1 MAQPC
6 RGACRWPA
14 RGAPDALRQA
24 EAADC
29 RWTRLPAVRAGCR
42 TSVIPQ
48 LVSRRYKRGAMLVT
62 SNRAVGEWGTVF
74 GDPVV
79 TTAILDRLLHHS
91 HVLTIQGEQLS
102 ASRRAPPQA
111 SAKALWRFRQRLHDQ
126 CNGGQFLLTPRGQ
139 FRMSLDRRAIPYR
152 QTPQPAITTPS
163 LA

>member
-1 MAQPC
+1 
-6 RGACRWPA
+6 
-14 RGAPDALRQA
+14 
-24 EAADC
+24 
-29 RWTRLPAVRAGCR
+29 
-42 TSVIPQ
+42 
-48 LVSRRYKRGAMLVT
+48 MLGT

-91 HVLTIQGEQLS
+91 HVLTIRGT
-102 ASRRAPPQA
+102 AIGF
-111 SAKALWRFRQRLHDQ
+111 AKGAAAGLCKSSLWRFRQRLHDQ

-139 FRMSLDRRAIPYR
+139 FRMSLDRRARPYR